1 MTMFKKIT
9 YIACIL
15 LGLTLTAGCA
25 SKKPAEETQP
35 SQKAQTGNLEMVVVR
50 VNGYGTAGAA
60 ADAKL
65 SANQKRLL
73 AMRASKM
80 DAYRALAERVHG
92 TRIQGSTTVSNLVT
106 TDDQLRAYVDN
117 LVRDARVTSVKEL
130 SDGSFETQ
138 MELILE
144 PRIQRCMLE
153 GTATDPAC
161 RPVAM
166 ISQGSHTS
174 TARPTSRYHLD

>member
-1 MTMFKKIT
+1 MFKKTIYT
-9 YIACIL
+9 ACIL
-15 LGLTLTAGCA
+15 LGLLLTAGCA
-25 SKKPAEETQP
+25 SKEKPAEQP
-35 SQKAQTGNLEMVVVR
+35 SQNVQAHNLEMVVVR
-50 VNGYGTAGAA
+50 VNGYGTAGG
-60 ADAKL
+60 ADSKL

-144 PRIQRCMLE
+144 PRVQRCMLE
-153 GTATDPAC
+153 GTASDPAC

-166 ISQGSHTS
+166 ISEGSHTS